1 MAKRYAGNANVA
13 VGTDKTLL
21 TMISAATVRPR
32 LVDVL
37 VGCAA
42 TPADLATLFYL
53 QRFTAPGTEGS
64 GLVPA
69 PLDPDDPAALADFG
83 VGVFA
88 AEPTYTA
95 ATILLSIA
103 LNQRATFRWVA
114 APGCELV
121 APATA
126 DNGIGCKSSASGGT
140 AAHAVS
146 MIFEE

>member
-1 MAKRYAGNANVA
+1 MGKRYTGNANVA
-13 VGTDKTLL
+13 VGTDKTIL
-21 TMISAATVRPR
+21 TLISATTVRPR

-37 VGCAA
+37 IACGA

-53 QRFTAPGTEGS
+53 QRFTAAGTEGS

-83 VGVFA
+83 VGVFG

-95 ATILLSIA
+95 AKILLAIA

-114 APGCELV
+114 SPGFELV

-126 DNGIGCKSSASGGT
+126 ANGIGCKSSASGGT
-140 AAHAVS
+140 AAHAVT
-146 MIFEE
+146 MLFEE